1 MRSSGGRGDLGPDCE
16 LTVILG
22 RGLEGQWLLLVLP
35 EEQLCGAT
43 QLVGWCN
50 GDVWL
55 PGGVDLCRSRARAV
69 LSPSVIEL
77 SPSPL

>member
-43 QLVGWCN
+43 HCKKTN
-50 GDVWL
+50 YAEAI
-55 PGGVDLCRSRARAV
+55 RSKY
-69 LSPSVIEL
+69 IFMGT
-77 SPSPL
+77 